1 MSKLEKMFEGIN
13 VKWKSLG
20 EICEV
25 GDGNHSS
32 KYPKS
37 HEMVDSGVPV
47 IRGTNIVNGTISDKD
62 MKYITSEK
70 HQELSK
76 GHLKAY
82 DVIIANRGEIGKI
95 AYIPKHF
102 AGSNLNS
109 QLSWLRA
116 NSLIILPRY
125 LFFALNTT
133 FIQSSISG
141 EGGALQQLT
150 IKNIKLIRNP
160 YSLPRKPKRINRNST
175 KNCWNSRFIYRA
187 YSGSLQRS
195 LQHEKYNIVIIE
207 KLYSFDKNKVQHL
220 PMDDESIG
228 VFQRGK
234 RFVKTDLISEGDPV
248 IHYGEMYT
256 HYGAWANETKSF
268 ISEELVKSKNLRVA
282 QKGDVVIVAA
292 GETIEDIGMGTAW
305 LGEGGAVIH
314 DACFSYK
321 TSLNPKFVAYF
332 TRTKQ
337 FH

>member
-37 HEMVDSGVPV
+37 HEMVDSGVPF

-109 QLSWLRA
+109 QL
-116 NSLIILPRY
+116 
-125 LFFALNTT
+125 AL
-133 FIQSSISG
+133 
-141 EGGALQQLT
+141 A
-150 IKNIKLIRNP
+150 
-160 YSLPRKPKRINRNST
+160 
-175 KNCWNSRFIYRA
+175 
-187 YSGSLQRS
+187 
-195 LQHEKYNIVIIE
+195 
-207 KLYSFDKNKVQHL
+207 
-220 PMDDESIG
+220 
-228 VFQRGK
+228 
-234 RFVKTDLISEGDPV
+234 
-248 IHYGEMYT
+248 
-256 HYGAWANETKSF
+256 
-268 ISEELVKSKNLRVA
+268 
-282 QKGDVVIVAA
+282 
-292 GETIEDIGMGTAW
+292 
-305 LGEGGAVIH
+305 
-314 DACFSYK
+314 
-321 TSLNPKFVAYF
+321 
-332 TRTKQ
+332 
-337 FH
+337 